1 VPTLVICGK
10 GGEVDTD
17 GLGVG
22 DGEAVGDAVAEAVG
36 DADAAGDLVAVGDLA
51 ALAVA
56 DGEPPRPADV
66 AGEVTVTTA
75 GRMFGTGSGPG
86 EAGATGV
93 PDAVGPEGRVAVA
106 VGAKCA
112 ADECGG
118 RPGVRLSTTD
128 AATMDT
134 ATTPAVIPAAVIGR
148 HQRCGEG
155 GRAWPGEAGLTTT
168 GFGGMYWANAPRG
181 QPAADRA
188 APASASTSSAAGR
201 SRGSLAR
208 QRSTSGR
215 SWAGSAPRLG
225 GL

>member
-22 DGEAVGDAVAEAVG
+22 DGEAVGDAVGDAVAEAVE

-86 EAGATGV
+86 EAGAT
-93 PDAVGPEGRVAVA
+93 
-106 VGAKCA
+106 
-112 ADECGG
+112 
-118 RPGVRLSTTD
+118 
-128 AATMDT
+128 
-134 ATTPAVIPAAVIGR
+134 
-148 HQRCGEG
+148 
-155 GRAWPGEAGLTTT
+155 
-168 GFGGMYWANAPRG
+168 
-181 QPAADRA
+181 
-188 APASASTSSAAGR
+188 
-201 SRGSLAR
+201 
-208 QRSTSGR
+208 
-215 SWAGSAPRLG
+215 
-225 GL
+225 